1 MLTMFAMQKK
11 ENKNNNNQCFLFYR
25 GTKSKRPKYVIG
37 LYEYFWY
44 IFCVYF
50 NREWEHPTENMD
62 MVVIQIMYYV
72 L

>member
-1 MLTMFAMQKK
+1 MFAMQKK

-50 NREWEHPTENMD
+50 NRE
-62 MVVIQIMYYV
+62 
-72 L
+72 